1 MRLSD
6 HALRELTE
14 GTLLATILLG
24 AQEGG
29 RPLNEASW
37 ILLGAALTT
46 LADAYATHLS
56 GRGYGDVRTYVGS
69 IWLGIVENSPR
80 TFASIPSIVLLL
92 CAWMFQWGSDHR
104 NPDGTTVAGYETFV
118 LNVNVVL
125 LFAFGFLAARRSGSS
140 VLGTI
145 LFGLMN
151 AALGWLIV
159 TAELA
164 ID

>member
-6 HALRELTE
+6 NALRELIE
-14 GTLLATILLG
+14 GTLLATLLLA

-29 RPLNEASW
+29 RPLYEASW

-46 LADAYATHLS
+46 VADAYAGHLS
-56 GRGYGDVRTYVGS
+56 EHGYGDVRAYVGGL
-69 IWLGIVENSPR
+69 WDGLVENSPR
-80 TFASIPSIVLLL
+80 TFACFPAVALLL
-92 CAWMFQWGSDHR
+92 CAWMFHWSSDQR
-104 NPDGTTVAGYETFV
+104 NPEGGGIPGYETLV

-125 LFAFGFLAARRSGSS
+125 LVVFGFLAARPRGSA
-140 VLGTI
+140 LRGTI

-159 TAELA
+159 VVELA
-164 ID
+164 IG

>member
-6 HALRELTE
+6 HALRQLIE
-14 GTLLATILLG
+14 GTLLATLLLA

-46 LADAYATHLS
+46 VADAYAHHLFD
-56 GRGYGDVRTYVGS
+56 RGYRDVRTYVGRL
-69 IWLGIVENSPR
+69 WAGIVENSPR
-80 TFASIPSIVLLL
+80 TFASFPTFVLLL
-92 CAWMFQWGSDHR
+92 CAWVFHWGRDHR
-104 NPDGTTVAGYETFV
+104 NPDGSAVAGYETLV

-125 LFAFGFLAARRSGSS
+125 LFVFGFLAARRSGSS
-140 VLGTI
+140 IRGTI

-159 TAELA
+159 AVELA

>member
-6 HALRELTE
+6 HALRELIE
-14 GTLLATILLG
+14 GTLLATLLLA

-46 LADAYATHLS
+46 VADAYATHLS
-56 GRGYGDVRTYVGS
+56 DRGYGDMRAYVGS
-69 IWLGIVENSPR
+69 LWVGIVENSPR
-80 TFASIPSIVLLL
+80 TFASFPTFVLLL
-92 CAWMFQWGSDHR
+92 CAWMFHWGHDHR
-104 NPDGTTVAGYETFV
+104 NPDGSTVAGYETLV

-125 LFAFGFLAARRSGSS
+125 LFIFGFLAARRSGSS
-140 VLGTI
+140 IRGTI

-159 TAELA
+159 AVELA

>member
-37 ILLGAALTT
+37 ILLGVALTT

-56 GRGYGDVRTYVGS
+56 DRGHDDVRAYVGS

-80 TFASIPSIVLLL
+80 TIASFPAVVLLM
-92 CAWMFQWGSDHR
+92 CAWVFHWGGDHR
-104 NPDGTTVAGYETFV
+104 SPDGTAVAGYETLV

-125 LFAFGFLAARRSGSS
+125 LFVFGFLAARRSGAS
-140 VLGTI
+140 VRGTI
-145 LFGLMN
+145 VFGLMN

-159 TAELA
+159 TVELA